1 MFKNLPIKSKLI
13 FLQLFVVFIVL
24 LSCSV
29 FFIIY
34 QSNFLRNNIS
44 TKLKTM
50 AEIIGYNSAPA
61 LNFFDKSSAEE
72 TLKSLKVEPYIIS
85 AWILTPKQKI
95 FAQYSKNNLQEPL
108 TEFSQEDK
116 ELENRNN
123 IFSYHSI
130 KQDNETI
137 GWVVLMYDKN
147 GYKNKFLF
155 LGIITLFIFLSGMFL
170 SFFIALATHKTLSSP
185 ILKLVEAIKEVSSK
199 KDLTVRVMEERKDE
213 FGILYK
219 GFNEMLEEIYQS
231 SIQRDKAE
239 KALKESETKY
249 RTLIESAKDGIVI
262 IKNGSFVYVNPVL
275 AEMAGEKREELIGSP
290 FIKWVHKGEVEKLQN
305 YYKKRLEG
313 EEVPSMYETIFIN
326 KDGKPIYAEVNA
338 SIIPYE
344 GGLADLVII
353 RDITERKKAEEE
365 IKKLN
370 EELEARVEARTR
382 ELEVANAQL
391 KELDKLKSMFL
402 ASMSHELRTPLN
414 SIIGF
419 TGIILMGMA
428 GEINEEQR
436 KQLTMVQN
444 SANHLLNLIND
455 LLDISKIESNKI
467 ELSLETFNLI
477 DTIKEV
483 ILSMEPFAHKK
494 NLKIETK
501 FPENLLVKSDRRRI
515 KQILINLL
523 NNALKFTE
531 EGKITIEV
539 YPHSDKVSISVC
551 DTGIGIREED
561 MEKIFQP
568 FQQID
573 MTSTKQYEGTG
584 LGLYLCSK
592 LANLLKGKISAKSKY
607 GKGSIFTFTFPAIF
621 KEGEDG

>member
-1 MFKNLPIKSKLI
+1 MLKNVPIKNKLI

-24 LSCSV
+24 LFFLI

-34 QSNFLRNNIS
+34 QSNFLRKNIS

-50 AEIIGYNSAPA
+50 AEIIGYNSTPA

-72 TLKSLKVEPYIIS
+72 TLKSLKAEPYITS
-85 AWILTPKQKI
+85 AWILTQNQKI
-95 FAQYSKNNLQEPL
+95 FAHYSKKNLQETL

-116 ELENRNN
+116 EIEDKNN
-123 IFSYHSI
+123 IFLYYSI
-130 KQDNETI
+130 KQDNEII
-137 GWVVLMYDKN
+137 GWVVLKYDKSD
-147 GYKNKFLF
+147 YKNKFLVF
-155 LGIITLFIFLSGMFL
+155 GLITLFLFFCGMFL
-170 SFFIALATHKTLSSP
+170 SFFVSLITHKTLSSP

-199 KDLTVRVMEERKDE
+199 KDLRVRVREERKDE

-231 SIQRDKAE
+231 SMERDKAE
-239 KALKESETKY
+239 NALKESETKY

-262 IKNGSFVYVNPVL
+262 IKNGCFVYVNPSL
-275 AEMAGEKREELIGSP
+275 AEMAGVKREELIGSP

-313 EEVPSMYETIFIN
+313 ENVPSMYETIFLN

-353 RDITERKKAEEE
+353 RDITERKRAEEE

-382 ELEVANAQL
+382 ELAIANAQL

-419 TGIILMGMA
+419 TGLILMGMA

-467 ELSLETFNLI
+467 ELYLETFNLI

-483 ILSMEPFAHKK
+483 ISSMKTFAHKK
-494 NLKIETK
+494 ILK
-501 FPENLLVKSDRRRI
+501 
-515 KQILINLL
+515 
-523 NNALKFTE
+523 
-531 EGKITIEV
+531 
-539 YPHSDKVSISVC
+539 
-551 DTGIGIREED
+551 
-561 MEKIFQP
+561 
-568 FQQID
+568 
-573 MTSTKQYEGTG
+573 
-584 LGLYLCSK
+584 
-592 LANLLKGKISAKSKY
+592 
-607 GKGSIFTFTFPAIF
+607 
-621 KEGEDG
+621 